1 LSIEQVVARLESAQI
16 ANARVN
22 QMKDVWA
29 HPQLH
34 ARQRWVDVPSP
45 VGKLS
50 TLKPPA
56 TNQSF
61 EARIEAIP
69 ALGEHT
75 DMILTQVGCSDEQI
89 AKLRQAGA
97 I

>member
-1 LSIEQVVARLESAQI
+1 MLPA
-16 ANARVN
+16 
-22 QMKDVWA
+22 
-29 HPQLH
+29 
-34 ARQRWVDVPSP
+34 
-45 VGKLS
+45 
-50 TLKPPA
+50 LKPPA

-61 EARIEAIP
+61 EARIDAIP

-75 DMILTQVGCSDEQI
+75 DAILAQAGCCAEQI